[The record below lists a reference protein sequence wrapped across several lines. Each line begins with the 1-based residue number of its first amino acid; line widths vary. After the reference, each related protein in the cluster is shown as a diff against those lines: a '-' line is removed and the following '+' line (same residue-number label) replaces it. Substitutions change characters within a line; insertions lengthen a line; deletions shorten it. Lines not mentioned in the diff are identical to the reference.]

1 MKKPIFLFSNGELK
15 RKDNTIYFEVEGE
28 QSLKKFIPVENTAE
42 LHIFGEVGLNKR
54 ILEFLS
60 QEGILIHFYNY
71 YGYYTGSFYPR
82 EHYNSGM
89 IILKQVEHYIDNS
102 KRLFLAKK
110 FVQGALENIKRNL
123 EYYNNR
129 SSELG
134 EELDKIETFIN
145 KIMDIGNEGNDKAI
159 EELMALEGNAREI
172 YYQCFDKILKDEN
185 FSFESRSKRPP
196 QNKLNALISFGNS
209 LVYTYTLS
217 EIYKTHLDPRI
228 GYLHTTNFRRFSL
241 NLDIAEIFK
250 PILTDR
256 SIFKLI
262 NKGMLS
268 EKHFMKHLEG
278 IYLSEEGKK
287 LFVQEMEER
296 MQTTI
301 QHRKL
306 GRKVS
311 YRSLIRMELYK
322 LEKHLL
328 GDEIYEPF
336 VIWW

>member
-15 RKDNTIYFEVEGE
+15 RKDNTIYFETEGE
-28 QSLKKFIPVENTAE
+28 QSVKKFLPIESISD
-42 LHIFGEVGLNKR
+42 LHIFGEINLNKR

-89 IILKQVEHYIDNS
+89 ILLKQVEHYIDNS

-110 FVQGALENIKRNL
+110 FVQGSISNIKRNL
-123 EYYNNR
+123 EYYKNR
-129 SSELG
+129 DTELS
-134 EELDKIETFIN
+134 EELNGIETFEE
-145 KIMDIGNEGNDKAI
+145 KIKVIEFGNDENSI
-159 EELMALEGNAREI
+159 QELMALEGNVREI

-185 FSFESRSKRPP
+185 FSFVSRSKRPP

-209 LVYTYTLS
+209 LVYSYTLS

-262 NKGMLS
+262 NKGMLG
-268 EKHFMKHLEG
+268 EKHFMKNLEG
-278 IYLSEEGKK
+278 IYLNEEGKK
-287 LFVQEMEER
+287 IFVQEMEER

-328 GDEIYEPF
+328 EDEIYEPF

>member
-15 RKDNTIYFEVEGE
+15 RKDNTIYFETEGE
-28 QSLKKFIPVENTAE
+28 QSVKKFLPIESISD
-42 LHIFGEVGLNKR
+42 LHIFGEINLNKR

-89 IILKQVEHYIDNS
+89 ILLKQVEHYIDNS

-110 FVQGALENIKRNL
+110 FVQGSISNIKRNL
-123 EYYNNR
+123 EYYKNR
-129 SSELG
+129 DTELS
-134 EELDKIETFIN
+134 EELNGIETFEE
-145 KIMDIGNEGNDKAI
+145 KIKVIEFGNDENSI
-159 EELMALEGNAREI
+159 QELMALEGNVREI

-185 FSFESRSKRPP
+185 FSFGSRSKRPP

-209 LVYTYTLS
+209 LVYSYTLS

-228 GYLHTTNFRRFSL
+228 GYLHTTNFRRFTL

-262 NKGMLS
+262 NKGMLC
-268 EKHFMKHLEG
+268 EKHFMKNLEG
-278 IYLSEEGKK
+278 IYLNEEGKK
-287 LFVQEMEER
+287 IFVQEMEER